1 MSHANTEG
9 KDATY
14 VGIAK
19 PSVISQTLILRL
31 HATDDLEDS
40 TQDVTFYGTDVEL
53 TVGQNLMLTF
63 PGKQS
68 YDILWTQ
75 VIS

>member
-14 VGIAK
+14 VGIAQ
-19 PSVISQTLILRL
+19 PSVISQRLILRL
-31 HATDDLEDS
+31 HAMSDDLEGS
-40 TQDVTFYGTDVEL
+40 TKDATFYGTDVEL

-63 PGKQS
+63 SGKQS
-68 YDILWTQ
+68 YDI
-75 VIS
+75 S